1 MTLMKMRQ
9 TQFVFKKKTVLK
21 ITHIVAGAQTQR
33 RQLSL
38 E

>member
-1 MTLMKMRQ
+1 MKMRQ
-9 TQFVFKKKTVLK
+9 TLFFKKKNVEK